1 MSADPLKSFCSAVSM
16 STIRVFVPD
25 LVGVISAVMLA
36 LPCGGISPLK
46 YKSVI
51 SVRVWGV
58 DEI

>member
-16 STIRVFVPD
+16 STIKVLVPD

-46 YKSVI
+46 ES
-51 SVRVWGV
+51 
-58 DEI
+58 